1 MVDKSAIVTLPIVGA
16 VLLER
21 SKRAKHIRMSIK
33 PPSKIRVAV
42 PIGVSFEE
50 AQNFAEEKESWLQ
63 KQIQKFSIS
72 KSMCLYEK
80 SEQESKED
88 DLQKKET
95 IMNRVKYLSLKYKFS
110 HNKISIRRM
119 KSRWGSCSY
128 NNDIRIN
135 ICVSYLPQRLQDYII
150 LHELMHT
157 KIKNHSRHFWS
168 ELNNI
173 IHDLHEIRREF
184 KHNYFL

>member
-1 MVDKSAIVTLPIVGA
+1 
-16 VLLER
+16 
-21 SKRAKHIRMSIK
+21 
-33 PPSKIRVAV
+33 
-42 PIGVSFEE
+42 
-50 AQNFAEEKESWLQ
+50 
-63 KQIQKFSIS
+63 
-72 KSMCLYEK
+72 
-80 SEQESKED
+80 
-88 DLQKKET
+88 
-95 IMNRVKYLSLKYKFS
+95 
-110 HNKISIRRM
+110 M

-128 NNDIRIN
+128 NNNISIN

-173 IHDLHEIRREF
+173 IYDLYEIRKEF

>member
-1 MVDKSAIVTLPIVGA
+1 MANKSIKITLPIVGE
-16 VLLER
+16 VFLER
-21 SKRAKHIRMSIK
+21 STRAKHIRMSIK

-42 PIGVSFEE
+42 PVGVSFEE
-50 AQNFAEEKESWLQ
+50 AQKFAEEKEAWLH

-72 KSMCLYEK
+72 EATSLYEK
-80 SEQESKED
+80 SDLESKEEQ
-88 DLQKKET
+88 LQKKEA
-95 IMNRVKYLSLKYKFS
+95 IISRVKYLAREFGFK
-110 HNKISIRRM
+110 HNKISTRRM

-128 NNDIRIN
+128 NNSIRIN
-135 ICVSYLPQRLQDYII
+135 ICVSHLPQKLQDYII

-173 IHDLHEIRREF
+173 IDELHEIRKEL
-184 KHNYFL
+184 KYNYYL

>member
-1 MVDKSAIVTLPIVGA
+1 MVNKSVIITLPIVGA

-21 SKRAKHIRMSIK
+21 SNRAKHIRMSIK
-33 PPSKIRVAV
+33 PPSNIRVAV
-42 PIGVSFEE
+42 PVGVSFEE

-63 KQIQKFSIS
+63 KQIQKFSSI

-80 SEQESKED
+80 SEQESKEEN
-88 DLQKKET
+88 LQKKEA
-95 IMNRVKYLSLKYKFS
+95 IINRVKHLSLKYKFR

-128 NNDIRIN
+128 NNDISIN

-173 IHDLHEIRREF
+173 IHDLYEIRKEF

>member
-1 MVDKSAIVTLPIVGA
+1 MVNKSVVITLPIVGA

-21 SKRAKHIRMSIK
+21 SNRAKHIRMSIK
-33 PPSKIRVAV
+33 PPSNIRVAV
-42 PIGVSFEE
+42 PV
-50 AQNFAEEKESWLQ
+50 
-63 KQIQKFSIS
+63 QKFSIS
-72 KSMCLYEK
+72 KSICLYEK
-80 SEQESKED
+80 SEQESKEEI
-88 DLQKKET
+88 LQIKEA
-95 IMNRVKYLSLKYKFS
+95 IINRVKHLSLKYKFR

-173 IHDLHEIRREF
+173 IYELYEIRKEL
-184 KHNYFL
+184 KYNYFL

>member
-1 MVDKSAIVTLPIVGA
+1 MVNKSIIITLPIVGE
-16 VLLER
+16 VLLET
-21 SKRAKHIRMSIK
+21 SNRAKHIRMSIK

-42 PIGVSFEE
+42 PVGVSFDE
-50 AQNFAEEKESWLQ
+50 AQKFAEEKEPWLQ

-72 KSMCLYEK
+72 KSICLYEK
-80 SEQESKED
+80 NEQESKQKN
-88 DLQKKET
+88 LQKKEA
-95 IMNRVKYLSLKYKFS
+95 IINRVKHLSLKYKFR

-128 NNDIRIN
+128 NNNIRIN
-135 ICVSYLPQRLQDYII
+135 ICVSYLPQKFQDYII

-173 IHDLHEIRREF
+173 IHDLYEIRKEL
-184 KHNYFL
+184 KYNYFL